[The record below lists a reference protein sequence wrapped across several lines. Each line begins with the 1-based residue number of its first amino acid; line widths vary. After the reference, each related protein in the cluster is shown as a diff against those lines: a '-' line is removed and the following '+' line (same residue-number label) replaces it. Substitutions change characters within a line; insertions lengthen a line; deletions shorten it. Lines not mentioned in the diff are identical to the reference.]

1 MDIRDYNRRFAFC
14 FQSWFD
20 CIYRDKYFYMGD
32 AEIMAAALL
41 MDVATYHLGPVK
53 QVYSDPATMF
63 GAFPFDGFAG
73 RVAAKFIAF
82 YNRRLVAIA
91 RKRIAA
97 GTYGA
102 RNAKWRLLIPGF
114 THEPKQSGR
123 LLFSGIR
130 RWLWMEIKSLWLRK
144 KPSQPAEAVGKN
156 PADAETERAATK

>member
-1 MDIRDYNRRFAFC
+1 
-14 FQSWFD
+14 
-20 CIYRDKYFYMGD
+20 
-32 AEIMAAALL
+32 
-41 MDVATYHLGPVK
+41 
-53 QVYSDPATMF
+53 
-63 GAFPFDGFAG
+63 
-73 RVAAKFIAF
+73 
-82 YNRRLVAIA
+82 VAIA

-144 KPSQPAEAVGKN
+144 KPSQPAEAVVKN